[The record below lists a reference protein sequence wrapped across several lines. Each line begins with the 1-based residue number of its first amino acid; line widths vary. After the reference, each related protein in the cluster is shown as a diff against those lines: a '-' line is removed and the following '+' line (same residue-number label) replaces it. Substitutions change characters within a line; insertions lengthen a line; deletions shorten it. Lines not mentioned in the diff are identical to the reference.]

1 MTEKP
6 TPPLPFDGELAES
19 TAGSKRRFEARVAEF
34 KRDLAEW
41 LDANPSHDTAI
52 RIALL
57 ETALDR
63 YLAERTS
70 AASDLASAAADA
82 TDMIQAILR
91 RAVQR
96 RRAALRFS
104 ASRTSRASGIPA
116 SDEELANRLTEILN
130 LLHLVAEPLPKDAA
144 LRRSIDHAADPL
156 GTLLGYFAGGIDRP
170 AASHKTVPREA
181 ERRRPPPGS
190 ALTPAHG
197 VSPPS
202 PDVESPSRRPVPYE
216 VEEWS

>member
-1 MTEKP
+1 MTKK
-6 TPPLPFDGELAES
+6 TPPPLRVDGELAES
-19 TAGSKRRFEARVAEF
+19 TARSKRRFEARVAEF

-41 LDANPSHDTAI
+41 LDANPSHDAAI

-70 AASDLASAAADA
+70 ASSDLSSAAADA

-96 RRAALRFS
+96 RRAALRFR
-104 ASRTSRASGIPA
+104 ASRASDIPA
-116 SDEELANRLTEILN
+116 SDEELADRLTE
-130 LLHLVAEPLPKDAA
+130 LLKLLDLVAEPLPRADALRHTIDDAA
-144 LRRSIDHAADPL
+144 EPL
-156 GTLLGYFAGGIDRP
+156 GILLGYFAEGIDRP
-170 AASHKTVPREA
+170 AASLKATPRKA
-181 ERRRPPPGS
+181 EHPRRSPRS
-190 ALTPAHG
+190 APKPAQ
-197 VSPPS
+197 VVSSPP
-202 PDVESPSRRPVPYE
+202 PDVEPPLRRPQPYE